1 MNWELRMQRE
11 MVLAVASWAWT
22 SSFARGDD
30 PLSADFTRH
39 RRPRSS
45 SILIG
50 GIMTDSIAS

>member
-1 MNWELRMQRE
+1 MQRE